1 MEEHNTY
8 FDRLVTISRNVM
20 PGTKFAQGP
29 ITDTTSNDYNDSVAT
44 NMLAKV
50 INMTIRFEIP
60 IIVILN
66 RTLFFPQ
73 FMI

>member
-1 MEEHNTY
+1 
-8 FDRLVTISRNVM
+8 M

-29 ITDTTSNDYNDSVAT
+29 ITDTTSNDYNDSVET
-44 NMLAKV
+44 NMSAKV
-50 INMTIRFEIP
+50 VNMTIRFEIP